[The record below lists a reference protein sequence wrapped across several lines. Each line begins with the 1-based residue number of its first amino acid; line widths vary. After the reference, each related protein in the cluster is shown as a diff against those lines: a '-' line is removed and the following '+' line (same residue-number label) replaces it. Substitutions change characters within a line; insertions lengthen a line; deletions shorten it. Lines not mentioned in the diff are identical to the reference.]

1 MTTETTNQTPA
12 SRAFVTGSSADPL
25 PLDLLQGKVQ
35 EERQYGY
42 TKDGQK
48 KRILLNAFD
57 MNGVGHIR
65 LVSGTRLRRVVCAG

>member
-1 MTTETTNQTPA
+1 MTAEVSAQVPA
-12 SRAFVTGSSADPL
+12 SRAFVTGPSAGPL

-42 TKDGQK
+42 TKNGQK

-57 MNGVGHIR
+57 MIGVGHIR
-65 LVSGTRLRRVVCAG
+65 LVSDTRLRHVTCVG